1 MDLEA
6 YKRTHMRISDFKR
19 PNLKSSP
26 LGLKD
31 FSTIFARYGSTSGG
45 TPHHHSAN
53 NYVAWCQQL
62 GGVYESHTVGT
73 KTGYQLFWCCNYDEN
88 KWKWCDWLDG
98 KWYNSPLGYHRTS
111 GQFVTSI
118 TCKKR

>member
-1 MDLEA
+1 
-6 YKRTHMRISDFKR
+6 MRLLASRNSKGLRFKV
-19 PNLKSSP
+19 PSWILN
-26 LGLKD
+26 
-31 FSTIFARYGSTSGG
+31 IFRQYFFVPYYARYGSTTGG

-118 TCKKR
+118 TCKKH